1 MLGALG
7 YPVLWNDTLQLI
19 SVKCPWRW
27 PCRQPLSF
35 CSSCPTFIRKA
46 GLSAKPA
53 KTVWHFTDF
62 LGQWESPTGTF
73 ALSSPSVEMAWQD
86 SRAQNTKKH
95 I

>member
-1 MLGALG
+1 MSSA
-7 YPVLWNDTLQLI
+7 PHSLQFM
-19 SVKCPWRW
+19 
-27 PCRQPLSF
+27 PCVFS
-35 CSSCPTFIRKA
+35 RKA

-62 LGQWESPTGTF
+62 LGQWESPTGTS

-86 SRAQNTKKH
+86 SRAQHTQKH